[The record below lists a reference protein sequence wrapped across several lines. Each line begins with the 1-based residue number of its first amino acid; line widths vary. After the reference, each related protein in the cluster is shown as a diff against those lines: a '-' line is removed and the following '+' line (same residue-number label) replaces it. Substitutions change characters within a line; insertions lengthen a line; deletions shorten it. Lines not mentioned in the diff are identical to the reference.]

1 MAEWRPLHQQFN
13 LRSGLETGGQ
23 SYDPPLLPYEKS
35 LIAALDC
42 SEEEYRKFV
51 RYAMLRQRVRPAEY
65 NHIPEVNAEITT
77 AAFLTQLA
85 IGLVLTGVSLLL
97 APKAPS
103 LEPTAKIKGKKLAD
117 QIGPTRFN
125 QATSFDNAPSL
136 AELNSP
142 IPIPF
147 GKRGTGADGVLTGG
161 LILAPALVWSRLYAY
176 GAYQA
181 YEGVYVAGEFGLDAP
196 DLGGVLLGTSSIS
209 ALGSRDFALYWSS
222 REGSNRP
229 ASPPLHGTEGPG
241 ATGTVGRAIFTAPTD
256 NGQFSNDFSM
266 SYIPSGDATF
276 GTGAPIENGSAYRF
290 NWEVISA
297 PFSSTEGSDNSDARK
312 EIQAK
317 RRKIAGGLADVLH
330 VDNEEA
336 GQPGVGRAYS
346 RHMGFIFHNGTEYA
360 NKTVVTVSAGDI
372 AVFEIDN
379 NNHCLLYTS
388 PSPRDRTRSRMPSS
402 A

>member
-1 MAEWRPLHQQFN
+1 MAEWRPLHQPLS
-13 LRSGLETGGQ
+13 LRSRLETGGQ

-51 RYAMLRQRVRPAEY
+51 RYAMQRAYVRPAAY
-65 NHIPEVNAEITT
+65 NKIPHIVNEPVSLTT
-77 AAFLTQLA
+77 VLVNLA
-85 IGLVLTGVSLLL
+85 IGLALTAASLLL

-103 LEPTAKIKGKKLAD
+103 LEDQKKIKGKKLAD

-196 DLGGVLLGTSSIS
+196 ELGGVLLGTSALS

-222 REGSNRP
+222 KRGNNRP
-229 ASPPLHGTEGPG
+229 ASPALLGTEGPG
-241 ATGTVGRAIFTAPTD
+241 ATATVGRQIFTAPTK

-266 SYIPSGDATF
+266 SYTPSGDTTF
-276 GTGAPIENGSAYRF
+276 GTGTPIENGTAYRF
-290 NWEVISA
+290 NWEIVSA
-297 PFSSTEGSDNSDARK
+297 PFSATEGSDNREARQ
-312 EIQAK
+312 EI
-317 RRKIAGGLADVLH
+317 IAPQDCW
-330 VDNEEA
+330 
-336 GQPGVGRAYS
+336 QS
-346 RHMGFIFHNGTEYA
+346 
-360 NKTVVTVSAGDI
+360 
-372 AVFEIDN
+372 
-379 NNHCLLYTS
+379 C
-388 PSPRDRTRSRMPSS
+388 
-402 A
+402 